1 MATIGEL
8 FVKLKADTS
17 NFDKGMSSATSKAN
31 TTTKSIKSQVMSLA
45 AEYRKT
51 GMTQKEAMA
60 KAWDEVGHKGTSNSR
75 KVKGELNSLNG
86 VIKKVSANIVSF
98 MIYDVGKNLV
108 TGFVNATKAGIDYNA
123 TLETSSIKWE
133 TLLGS
138 QEKANKMLK
147 DIEKFAAT
155 TPFEKMGVEAMATQ
169 LHNAGFEGQ
178 SLFDQ
183 LTKFGDLSG
192 AFGIQTDSL
201 QEMVRQYAQVKQAG
215 VAYTEDLNI
224 LQDRG
229 IPIYKAIAEELGIN
243 TSEVK
248 KWASEGKISADIY
261 QSALDNLAKGVE
273 GGMQKQSK
281 SFSGM
286 VSTLKDNMSQ
296 AAGILAQPIFDKLK
310 QGLENVLPY
319 IENVISSLSENG
331 LMGTIQ
337 RFAPGIEPFVQT
349 AIAIFQTMGDTV
361 GVIIQSMT
369 AFWDEHGAL
378 ITTVVSFAWNFIA
391 GFIMSTITAIGNV
404 VQSGLAIIDGIINFF
419 QNLFQGNFQG
429 CWESIKQIFS
439 NAISFIWN
447 WMQVQFAVNI
457 PNMIKNFAKNI
468 PMMITNMWTSIKG
481 FFSGG
486 ISTCINFIKNLV
498 STGTSNFNTLRTFG
512 ANAFQALWSVAK
524 TMMSNLLSAVTSNI
538 RQVPITVKNFMTQ
551 AVNVIKNINLVQV
564 GRDMIQGLI
573 NGIKGMASNVVG
585 AIKGV
590 VSGAVNAAK
599 KALGINSPS
608 KVFTQFGK
616 WTGEGLAIGIDSEN
630 DRVTKS
636 SKGLSNS
643 VIGGYNANLKGIKTT
658 INSSQYTKQAKDNM
672 INLNIENFNNNT
684 DKDIEYLA
692 NELAFYLS
700 RKKIGLGGAF

>member
-1 MATIGEL
+1 MATIGDLWVNINAKTDNFE
-8 FVKLKADTS
+8 KGIGKAE
-17 NFDKGMSSATSKAN
+17 NKATSLG
-31 TTTKSIKSQVMSLA
+31 SV
-45 AEYRKT
+45 
-51 GMTQKEAMA
+51 
-60 KAWDEVGHKGTSNSR
+60 VG
-75 KVKGELNSLNG
+75 KV
-86 VIKKVSANIVSF
+86 AQNIASF

-108 TGFVNATKAGIDYNA
+108 TGFTNAAKAGIDYNA

-155 TPFEKMGVEAMATQ
+155 TPFEKMGVEAMSTQ
-169 LHNAGFEGQ
+169 LHNAGFRGQ
-178 SLFDQ
+178 ELFDQ

-192 AFGIQTDSL
+192 AFGIQADSL

-229 IPIYKAIAEELGIN
+229 IPIYKALAEELGIN
-243 TSEVK
+243 TADVK

-261 QSALDNLAKGVE
+261 QSALDNLASSVE
-273 GGMQKQSK
+273 GGMIKQSK

-296 AAGILAQPIFDKLK
+296 AAGILAQPIFDTLK

-319 IENVISSLSENG
+319 VEKVISSLSENG
-331 LMGTIQ
+331 LMGTI
-337 RFAPGIEPFVQT
+337 REFAPGIEPFIQT
-349 AIAIFQTMGDTV
+349 AISIFETMGETV

-369 AFWDEHGAL
+369 DFWNEHSSWLMPL
-378 ITTVVSFAWNFIA
+378 ISFTWNFIA

-404 VQSGLAIIDGIINFF
+404 VQSGLAVIDGIINFF
-419 QNLFQGNFQG
+419 QNLFKANFQG

-447 WMQVQFAVNI
+447 WMQVQFAVNL
-457 PNMIKNFAKNI
+457 PNLIKSFRTSAVSI
-468 PMMITNMWTSIKG
+468 ISNMWSSIKT

-486 ISTCINFIKNLV
+486 ITACLNFVKNLL
-498 STGTSNFNTLRTFG
+498 TGAVSNFNTLKTFG
-512 ANAFQALWSVAK
+512 ASTFQALWSVAR
-524 TMMSNLLSAVTSNI
+524 TMMSNLLQAVISNI
-538 RQVPITVKNFMTQ
+538 RQVPTTVRNFMNQ
-551 AVNVIKNINLVQV
+551 AVNVIKSINLVSV

-630 DRVTKS
+630 NRVTKA
-636 SKGLSNS
+636 SKGLSSS
-643 VIGGYNANLKGIKTT
+643 VIGGYNANLKGINANIKNKKKA
-658 INSSQYTKQAKDNM
+658 IAQLEQEIVDEETKVKS
-672 INLNIENFNNNT
+672 LEYLLKNIENVKG
-684 DKDIEYLA
+684 DA
-692 NELAFYLS
+692 NE
-700 RKKIGLGGAF
+700 

>member
-1 MATIGEL
+1 MATIGDLWVNINAKTDNFE
-8 FVKLKADTS
+8 KGIGKAE
-17 NFDKGMSSATSKAN
+17 SKAN
-31 TTTKSIKSQVMSLA
+31 SL
-45 AEYRKT
+45 
-51 GMTQKEAMA
+51 GS
-60 KAWDEVGHKGTSNSR
+60 VIG
-75 KVKGELNSLNG
+75 KV
-86 VIKKVSANIVSF
+86 AQNIGSF

-108 TGFVNATKAGIDYNA
+108 TGFVNAAKAGIDYNA

-192 AFGIQTDSL
+192 AFGIQADSL

-261 QSALDNLAKGVE
+261 QAALDNLAKGVE

-319 IENVISSLSENG
+319 VENVISSLSENG

-419 QNLFQGNFQG
+419 QNLFQGNFEG
-429 CWESIKQIFS
+429 CWESIKQVFS
-439 NAISFIWN
+439 NAIKLIWN
-447 WMQVQFAVNI
+447 WMQVQFAVNL
-457 PNMIKNFAKNI
+457 PDMIKNFAKNFGLWI
-468 PMMITNMWTSIKG
+468 DDAW
-481 FFSGG
+481 
-486 ISTCINFIKNLV
+486 IN
-498 STGTSNFNTLRTFG
+498 
-512 ANAFQALWSVAK
+512 
-524 TMMSNLLSAVTSNI
+524 
-538 RQVPITVKNFMTQ
+538 VKNFFRNGTDDIWNSAKQGFKNVLDSVKSKMKEVPKEVKKFMDE
-551 AVNVIKNINLVQV
+551 AVNKVKSIDLYQV
-564 GRDMIQGLI
+564 GKDLIQGLI
-573 NGIKGMASNVVG
+573 NGIEGMASNVVG

-616 WTGEGLAIGIDSEN
+616 WTGEGLAIGIDSESN
-630 DRVTKS
+630 RVTKA
-636 SKGLSNS
+636 SKGLSSS
-643 VIGGYNANLKGIKTT
+643 VIGGYNANLSVPK
-658 INSSQYTKQAKDNM
+658 INQNGVANKSISSSQSDKPIIIQTILDGRVLAETMASFSDVVNGKR
-672 INLNIENFNNNT
+672 INLSERG
-684 DKDIEYLA
+684 LA
-692 NELAFYLS
+692 L
-700 RKKIGLGGAF
+700 

>member
-1 MATIGEL
+1 MATIGDLWVNINAKTDNFE
-8 FVKLKADTS
+8 KGIGKAE
-17 NFDKGMSSATSKAN
+17 SKAN
-31 TTTKSIKSQVMSLA
+31 SL
-45 AEYRKT
+45 
-51 GMTQKEAMA
+51 
-60 KAWDEVGHKGTSNSR
+60 GTVIG
-75 KVKGELNSLNG
+75 KV
-86 VIKKVSANIVSF
+86 AQNIASF

-108 TGFVNATKAGIDYNA
+108 TGFVNAAKAGIDYNA

-133 TLLGS
+133 TLLGT

-248 KWASEGKISADIY
+248 KWASEGMISADIY
-261 QSALDNLAKGVE
+261 QSALDNLASSVE
-273 GGMQKQSK
+273 GGMVKQSK

-319 IENVISSLSENG
+319 VENVISSLSENG

-457 PNMIKNFAKNI
+457 PNMIKNFGKSIPNI
-468 PMMITNMWTSIKG
+468 ISNMWNSIKG

-486 ISTCINFIKNLV
+486 ISACINFVKNLV

-538 RQVPITVKNFMTQ
+538 RQVPTTVKNFMTQ

-573 NGIKGMASNVVG
+573 NGITSNVVG

-643 VIGGYNANLKGIKTT
+643 VIGGYNANLKGIKTN
-658 INSSQYTKQAKDNM
+658 INNSQSSTKTAKDNM
-672 INLNIENFNNNT
+672 ISLNIENFNNNT

-700 RKKIGLGGAF
+700 RKKIGMGGAF

>member
-1 MATIGEL
+1 MATIGDLWVNINAKTDNFE
-8 FVKLKADTS
+8 KGIGKAE
-17 NFDKGMSSATSKAN
+17 NKATSLG
-31 TTTKSIKSQVMSLA
+31 SV
-45 AEYRKT
+45 
-51 GMTQKEAMA
+51 
-60 KAWDEVGHKGTSNSR
+60 VG
-75 KVKGELNSLNG
+75 KV
-86 VIKKVSANIVSF
+86 AQNIASF

-108 TGFVNATKAGIDYNA
+108 TGFTNAAKAGIDYNA

-155 TPFEKMGVEAMATQ
+155 TPFEKMGVEAMSTQ
-169 LHNAGFEGQ
+169 LHNAGFRGQ
-178 SLFDQ
+178 ELFDQ

-192 AFGIQTDSL
+192 AFGIQADSL

-229 IPIYKAIAEELGIN
+229 IPIYKALAEELNIN
-243 TSEVK
+243 TADVK

-261 QSALDNLAKGVE
+261 QAALDNLAKGVE

-296 AAGILAQPIFDKLK
+296 AAGILAQPIFEKLQ
-310 QGLENVLPY
+310 QGLSNILPF
-319 IENVISSLSENG
+319 IEKVVASLSENG

-349 AIAIFQTMGDTV
+349 AIAIFTTMGETV

-369 AFWDEHGAL
+369 NFWNEHSSWLMPL
-378 ITTVVSFAWNFIA
+378 ISFTWNFIA

-404 VQSGLAIIDGIINFF
+404 VQSGLAVIDGIINFF
-419 QNLFQGNFQG
+419 QNLFKGNFQG

-447 WMQVQFAVNI
+447 WMQVQFAVNL
-457 PNMIKNFAKNI
+457 PNLIKSFRTSAVSI
-468 PMMITNMWTSIKG
+468 ISNMWSSIKT

-486 ISTCINFIKNLV
+486 TTACLNFIKNLL
-498 STGTSNFNTLRTFG
+498 TGAVSNFNTLKTFG
-512 ANAFQALWSVAK
+512 ASTFQALWSVAR
-524 TMMSNLLSAVTSNI
+524 TMMSNLLQVVISNI
-538 RQVPITVKNFMTQ
+538 RQVPTTVRNFMNQ
-551 AVNVIKNINLVQV
+551 AVNVIKSINLVSI

-573 NGIKGMASNVVG
+573 NGIKGMAGNVVG

-608 KVFTQFGK
+608 KVFTKFGK

-630 DRVTKS
+630 NRVSKASKS
-636 SKGLSNS
+636 LSNS
-643 VIGGYNANLKGIKTT
+643 VIGGYNANLKD
-658 INSSQYTKQAKDNM
+658 INT
-672 INLNIENFNNNT
+672 NLNNTNKSNIDNKNNQESKQTIAVFNVDGREFMRT
-684 DKDIEYLA
+684 IAKYKD
-692 NELAFYLS
+692 ELDNYERRNPSFGY
-700 RKKIGLGGAF
+700 

>member
-1 MATIGEL
+1 MATIGDLWVNINAKTDNLE
-8 FVKLKADTS
+8 
-17 NFDKGMSSATSKAN
+17 KGLGNAQKSATGFGK
-31 TTTKSIKSQVMSLA
+31 TMSGIM
-45 AEYRKT
+45 KT
-51 GMTQKEAMA
+51 VA
-60 KAWDEVGHKGTSNSR
+60 
-75 KVKGELNSLNG
+75 
-86 VIKKVSANIVSF
+86 SF
-98 MIYDVGKNLV
+98 MVYDVGKTLA
-108 TGFVNATKAGIDYNA
+108 TSFVNAAKAGIDYNT
-123 TLETSSIKWE
+123 TLETSKIKWD

-169 LHNAGFEGQ
+169 LHNAGFRGQ
-178 SLFDQ
+178 ELFDQ

-192 AFGIQTDSL
+192 AFGIQADSL

-229 IPIYKAIAEELGIN
+229 IPIYKALGEELGIA
-243 TSEVK
+243 TKDVK
-248 KWASEGKISADIY
+248 KWASEGKISSEIY
-261 QSALDNLAKGVE
+261 QAALDNLAKGVE

-319 IENVISSLSENG
+319 VEKVISSLSENG

-349 AIAIFQTMGDTV
+349 AIAIFTTMGETV

-369 AFWDEHGAL
+369 NFWNEHSSWL
-378 ITTVVSFAWNFIA
+378 MPLVSFTWNFIA

-404 VQSGLAIIDGIINFF
+404 VQSGLAVIDGIINFF
-419 QNLFQGNFQG
+419 QNLFKGNFQG

-447 WMQVQFAVNI
+447 WMQVQFAVNL
-457 PNMIKNFAKNI
+457 PNLIKSFGTSAI
-468 PMMITNMWTSIKG
+468 SIVSNMWASIKTL
-481 FFSGG
+481 FSGG
-486 ISTCINFIKNLV
+486 ITACLNFIKNLL
-498 STGTSNFNTLRTFG
+498 TGAVSNFNTLKTFG
-512 ANAFQALWSVAK
+512 ASTFQSLWSVAR
-524 TMMSNLLSAVTSNI
+524 TMMSNLLQAVISNI
-538 RQVPITVKNFMTQ
+538 RQVPTTVRNFMNQ
-551 AVNVIKNINLVQV
+551 AVNVIKSINLVSI

-573 NGIKGMASNVVG
+573 NGIKGMAGNVVG

-616 WTGEGLAIGIDSEN
+616 WTGEGLAIGILDEEN
-630 DRVTKS
+630 RVNKA
-636 SKGLSNS
+636 SKGLANS
-643 VIGGYNANLKGIKTT
+643 VIGGYNANLKGINANIKNNQNTNT
-658 INSSQYTKQAKDNM
+658 GTSNGLI
-672 INLNIENFNNNT
+672 LNIENFINNREQ
-684 DKDIEYLA
+684 DIENLA
-692 NELAFYLS
+692 EELAFYLQ
-700 RKKIGLGGAF
+700 RKGAF